1 MIDLLITLLRILFP
15 LDPVARLR
23 EITRDYINAIVS
35 CLEDPIRREAIR
47 NTPHLCAKLDADIA
61 VLEHGIHLLIHE
73 RARQILGLPYTYTP
87 RIPSP
92 EPRRARPLTQIIA
105 RLGRMATLFHN
116 LERLAQ
122 RRATRMKLEHGASP
136 LRLDASHR
144 STSPML
150 RMVENLSVMR
160 EVLHRLRRGRWIA
173 RACAQDGGGS
183 LRTRGPPPKLR
194 CSKSNH
200 APRKLSFRGRTR
212 VSATL
217 SRASQT
223 RSARHAGCTRATDI
237 AGSSPLP
244 QRASAGSADLHPAWP

>member
-1 MIDLLITLLRILFP
+1 MAVEANLVDIIRTGFALFADDETLAALAG
-15 LDPVARLR
+15 DP
-23 EITRDYINAIVS
+23 D
-35 CLEDPIRREAIR
+35 
-47 NTPHLCAKLDADIA
+47 HCAGVHAALADAHTKLDLMIYLRACEIA
-61 VLEHGIHLLIHE
+61 GVRCQSRGFEPNRTTTRSRH
-73 RARQILGLPYTYTP
+73 TP
-87 RIPSP
+87 DTCWRSF
-92 EPRRARPLTQIIA
+92 RRLVHRFDD
-105 RLGRMATLFHN
+105 R
-116 LERLAQ
+116 ERLAHLRAERLQ
-122 RRATRMKLEHGASP
+122 REQAQSP
-136 LRLDASHR
+136 LRLDASDR

-150 RMVENLSVMR
+150 LMVEDLSVMR
-160 EVLHRLRRGRWIA
+160 DVLHRLRRGRWIA